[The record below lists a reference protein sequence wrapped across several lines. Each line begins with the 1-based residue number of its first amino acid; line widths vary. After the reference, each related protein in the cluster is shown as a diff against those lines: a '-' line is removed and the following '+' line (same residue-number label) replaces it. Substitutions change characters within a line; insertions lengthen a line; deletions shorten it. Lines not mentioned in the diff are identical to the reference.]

1 MVSVNT
7 NATFARASLLGIALG
22 LCTITTNAQ
31 TTAPT
36 ALYASTAATGD
47 SLTEVVVT
55 AQRRTENAQTVPIAI
70 SVISGGTLAQTFGVN
85 NIETLQE
92 AVPGLN
98 ISMDTGNTKI
108 FLRGV
113 GTTAVATDNS
123 VGVYLDG
130 VYIASQGSSFLNL
143 ANIDHVEVDKGP
155 QGTLFGRNTTGGVV
169 QIVTKT
175 PSSTPSADLT
185 FGYGNYN
192 AFTLN
197 FYGTGS
203 IARNLAADFAYYYN
217 NQLDSPGMNVTT
229 GTKNIFRQNAEVI
242 RNKWLWTPTDATAVT
257 LALDYTQD
265 RQATGIVWSFLPGAV
280 GVDGKT
286 TYVGFYNTASDLDN
300 HWTDRNY
307 GASLRVEQD
316 FGWSRLVSI
325 TGARDSLNIHTL
337 DQDATPLHLVDAN
350 PLPEL
355 DETLTQ
361 ELQLQSPVGNEKFK
375 WIVGLYY
382 MDDRFASL
390 PLVINEGDYSPG
402 GLTYTM
408 VDVYVREP
416 TRSYAEFGQAT
427 WEFLPVTHL
436 TLGVRNTDDTK
447 SIAGNTLVDGFDAVH
462 GRQTA
467 DFSKATYRAVLDR
480 QFTPDILGYVS
491 WNTGFK
497 SGQYSLVNFTE
508 PPVKPEVL
516 TAYETGFK
524 TEFLNRRL
532 RVNASAFD
540 YKYQDIQVQEVV
552 VGGTQLVNAAQAT
565 IYGLDL
571 DTHAKLTR
579 SLSLQASFEWLHARY
594 TNFPN
599 DPSYVPAPAGGN
611 NLITINGAGF
621 HMANAPDF
629 SAYGA
634 ADYTMA
640 VAGGTLD
647 INVNESYS
655 SGYYW
660 DPDNRLRQPA
670 FALLGGYVKWADGE
684 GKWSYRLWGNNVTG
698 RHYYTYEDAFAF
710 GDIYSPAMPATYGVA
725 VERKF

>member
-1 MVSVNT
+1 VNT
-7 NATFARASLLGIALG
+7 NATIARACLPGIALG
-22 LCTITTNAQ
+22 LCTIATNAQ
-31 TTAPT
+31 TTA
-36 ALYASTAATGD
+36 STASNGSTAGTAD
-47 SLTEVVVT
+47 SLAEVVVV

-70 SVISGGTLAQTFGVN
+70 SAISGDTLAQTFGVN
-85 NIETLQE
+85 NIETLQQ

-123 VGVYLDG
+123 VGVYVDG
-130 VYIASQGSSFLNL
+130 VYVAAQAASFMNL

-185 FGYGNYN
+185 LGYGNYN
-192 AFTLN
+192 TFTLN
-197 FYGTGS
+197 LYGTSG
-203 IARNLAADFAYYYN
+203 IAPNLAADFAFYYN

-229 GTKNIFRQNAEVI
+229 GAKNIFRQNTQVI
-242 RNKWLWTPTDATAVT
+242 RNKWLWTPTDGTTVT

-265 RQATGIVWSFLPGAV
+265 RQANGIVWSFLPGAV
-280 GVDGKT
+280 GVDDKT
-286 TYVGFYNTASDLDN
+286 TYLGFYNTASDLDN

-316 FGWSRLVSI
+316 LGWSRLVSI

-337 DQDATPLHLVDAN
+337 DQDATPLHLIDAN

-361 ELQLQSPVGNEKFK
+361 ELQLQSPVGNERFK

-382 MDDRFASL
+382 MNDRFASL
-390 PLVINEGDYSPG
+390 PLVINEGDYSPS

-408 VDVYVREP
+408 VDVYVRES

-427 WEFLPVTHL
+427 WEFLPGTHL
-436 TLGVRNTDDTK
+436 TLGGRNTDDTK
-447 SIAGNTLVDGFDAVH
+447 SVGGNTLVDGFDAVH

-467 DFSKATYRAVLDR
+467 DFSKVTYRAVLDR

-524 TEFLNRRL
+524 TEFLYRRL

-540 YKYQDIQVQEVV
+540 YKYRDIQVQEVV

-571 DTHAKLTR
+571 EINAKLTR
-579 SLSLQASFEWLHARY
+579 SLSLQASLEWLHARY
-594 TNFPN
+594 TDFPN
-599 DPSYVPAPAGGN
+599 DPSYVPARAGGN
-611 NLITINGAGF
+611 DLITINGAGF
-621 HMANAPDF
+621 HMSNAPDF

-634 ADYTMA
+634 ANYTMA
-640 VAGGTLD
+640 VAGGMLD
-647 INVNESYS
+647 VNVNGSYN

-670 FALLGGYVKWADGE
+670 FALLGGYAKWTDGE
-684 GKWSYRLWGNNVTG
+684 GKWSYRLWGNNVTS
-698 RHYYTYEDAFAF
+698 RHYYPYEDAFAF

>member
-1 MVSVNT
+1 VST
-7 NATFARASLLGIALG
+7 NPTVPRACLLGIALE
-22 LCTITTNAQ
+22 LCTITTHGQ
-31 TTAPT
+31 TTVPT
-36 ALYASTAATGD
+36 AFNASPAGTGD
-47 SLTEVVVT
+47 SLAEIVVT
-55 AQRRTENAQTVPIAI
+55 AQRRSENAQTVPIAI
-70 SVISGGTLAQTFGVN
+70 SVISGDTLARTFGVY
-85 NIETLQE
+85 NIETLQQ
-92 AVPGLN
+92 AVPGLS

-123 VGVYLDG
+123 VGVYVDG
-130 VYIASQGSSFLNL
+130 VYIASQGASFMNL
-143 ANIDHVEVDKGP
+143 ANINQVEVDKGP

-169 QIVTKT
+169 QIVTRT
-175 PSSTPSADLT
+175 PSSTPSAELT

-192 AFTLN
+192 TFTLN
-197 FYGTGS
+197 FYGTSG
-203 IARNLAADFAYYYN
+203 IAPNLAADFAYYYN

-229 GTKNIFRQNAEVI
+229 GTKNIFRQNSEVI
-242 RNKWLWTPTDATAVT
+242 RNKWLWTPTGATTVT

-280 GVDGKT
+280 GVDHKT
-286 TYVGFYNTASDLDN
+286 TYLGFYNTASDLDN

-325 TGARDSLNIHTL
+325 TGARDTLNIHTL
-337 DQDATPLHLVDAN
+337 DQDATPLHFVDAN
-350 PLPEL
+350 PLPQL

-361 ELQLQSPVGNEKFK
+361 ELQLQSAVGNEKFK

-390 PLVINEGDYSPG
+390 PLVIKEGDYSPS
-402 GLTYTM
+402 GLTYT
-408 VDVYVREP
+408 VLDVYVREP

-427 WEFLPVTHL
+427 WEFLPDTRL
-436 TLGVRNTDDTK
+436 TLGLRNTDDTK
-447 SIAGNTLVDGFDAVH
+447 SIGGNTLVDGVDAVQ

-467 DFSKATYRAVLDR
+467 DFSKVTYRAVLDR
-480 QFTPDILGYVS
+480 QLTPDILGYIS

-516 TAYETGFK
+516 TAYETGLK
-524 TEFLNRRL
+524 SEFLDRRL

-571 DTHAKLTR
+571 DTSARLTR
-579 SLSLQASFEWLHARY
+579 SLSLQASLEWLHARY

-599 DPSYVPAPAGGN
+599 APSYLPAPAGGN
-611 NLITINGAGF
+611 ELITINGAGF

-640 VAGGTLD
+640 VAGGMLD
-647 INVNESYS
+647 INVNESYN

-660 DPDNRLRQPA
+660 DPDDRLRQSA
-670 FALLGGYVKWADGE
+670 FALLGGYVKWTDGE
-684 GKWSYRLWGNNVTG
+684 DKWSYRLWGNNVTS
-698 RHYYTYEDAFAF
+698 RHYYTYQSALAF
-710 GDIYSPAMPATYGVA
+710 GDIYSPSMPATYGVA
-725 VERKF
+725 IERRF

>member
-1 MVSVNT
+1 MK
-7 NATFARASLLGIALG
+7 AASCCRDRTLLGAALG
-22 LCTITTNAQ
+22 LFTITTYPQ

-36 ALYASTAATGD
+36 ALNASTTATAD
-47 SLTEVVVT
+47 SLAEVVVT
-55 AQRRTENAQTVPIAI
+55 AQRRTENAQKVPITI
-70 SVISGGTLAQTFGVN
+70 SVVSGDTLAETFGVN
-85 NIETLQE
+85 NIETLQQ

-98 ISMDTGNTKI
+98 ISMDTANTKI

-113 GTTAVATDNS
+113 GTNAVATDNS
-123 VGVYLDG
+123 VGVYVDG
-130 VYIASQGSSFLNL
+130 VYIAAQGASFMNL

-192 AFTLN
+192 TFTLN
-197 FYGTGS
+197 LYGTS
-203 IARNLAADFAYYYN
+203 AIAPNLAADFAYYYN
-217 NQLDSPGMNVTT
+217 NQPDSPGVNVTT
-229 GTKNIFRQNAEVI
+229 GTNNIFRQNVEVI
-242 RNKWLWTPTDATAVT
+242 RNKWLARPTDATAVT

-265 RQATGIVWSFLPGAV
+265 RQATGTVWSFLPGAT
-280 GVDGKT
+280 GVDDKT
-286 TYVGFYNTASDLDN
+286 TYVGFYNTASNLDN

-307 GASLRVEQD
+307 GASLRVEQE

-325 TGARDSLNIHTL
+325 TGARDSLNIHAL

-355 DETLTQ
+355 DETITQ
-361 ELQLQSPVGNEKFK
+361 ELQLQSAVGNEKFK
-375 WIVGLYY
+375 WIVGLFY
-382 MDDRFASL
+382 MDDHFASL
-390 PLVINEGDYSPG
+390 PLVIKEGDYSPS
-402 GLTYTM
+402 GLTYTV

-416 TRSYAEFGQAT
+416 TRSYAEFGQVT
-427 WEFLPVTHL
+427 WKFLPDTHL

-447 SIAGNTLVDGFDAVH
+447 GIGGNTLIDGFDAVH
-462 GRQTA
+462 GSQTA
-467 DFSKATYRAVLDR
+467 DFSKVTYRVALDR
-480 QFTPDILGYVS
+480 QFTRDILGYVS

-508 PPVKPEVL
+508 PPVKPETL
-516 TAYETGFK
+516 SAFEIGIK
-524 TEFLNRRL
+524 TEFIDRRL

-540 YKYQDIQVQEVV
+540 YKYRDIQVQEVV

-571 DTHAKLTR
+571 DTNAKLTG
-579 SLSLQASFEWLHARY
+579 SLSLRASLEWLHPRY

-611 NLITINGAGF
+611 DLITINGAGL
-621 HMANAPDF
+621 HMTNAPDF

-634 ADYTMA
+634 ADYTTA
-640 VAGGTLD
+640 VAGGMLD
-647 INVNESYS
+647 VNLNESYS

-670 FALLGGYVKWADGE
+670 FALLGCYVKWTDGE
-684 GKWSYRLWGNNVTG
+684 GKWSYRLWANNVTS

-710 GDIYSPAMPATYGVA
+710 GDIYSPAMPTAYGLA
-725 VERKF
+725 VERQFR

>member
-1 MVSVNT
+1 LVNT
-7 NATFARASLLGIALG
+7 NATVARACLLGTALE
-22 LCTITTNAQ
+22 LCTITTDAR

-36 ALYASTAATGD
+36 TSNASTAATGD
-47 SLTEVVVT
+47 SLAEVVVT
-55 AQRRTENAQTVPIAI
+55 AQRRTENAQTVPIAL
-70 SVISGGTLAQTFGVN
+70 SAISGDTLEQTFGVN
-85 NIETLQE
+85 NVDTLQE

-123 VGVYLDG
+123 VGIYVDG
-130 VYIASQGSSFLNL
+130 VYIAAQGSSFMNL
-143 ANIDHVEVDKGP
+143 ANIDQVEIDKGP

-175 PSSTPSADLT
+175 PSFTPSAYLT

-192 AFTLN
+192 TFTLN
-197 FYGTGS
+197 FYGTSG
-203 IARNLAADFAYYYN
+203 IAPNLAADFAYYYN

-229 GTKNIFRQNAEVI
+229 GTNNIFRQNAEVI
-242 RNKWLWTPTDATAVT
+242 RNKWLWTPTGATTVM

-265 RQATGIVWSFLPGAV
+265 RQATGTVWSLLPGAV
-280 GVDGKT
+280 GGGGKT
-286 TYVGFYNTASDLDN
+286 TYVGFYNTASNLDN

-307 GASLRVEQD
+307 GASLRLEQD

-337 DQDATPLHLVDAN
+337 DQDATPLHLVDAT

-390 PLVINEGDYSPG
+390 PLVISEGDYSPS
-402 GLTYTM
+402 GLTYAM
-408 VDVYVREP
+408 VEVYVREP

-427 WEFLPVTHL
+427 WEFLPDTHL

-447 SIAGNTLVDGFDAVH
+447 SIGGNTLVDGFDAVQ

-491 WNTGFK
+491 WSTGFK

-508 PPVKPEVL
+508 PSVKPEVL

-524 TEFLNRRL
+524 MEFLDRRL

-571 DTHAKLTR
+571 DTNAKLTR
-579 SLSLQASFEWLHARY
+579 SLSLQASLEWLHARY

-611 NLITINGAGF
+611 DLITINGAGF
-621 HMANAPDF
+621 HMTNAPDF
-629 SAYGA
+629 SAYVA
-634 ADYTMA
+634 VDYTMA
-640 VAGGTLD
+640 VAGGILD
-647 INVNESYS
+647 VNVNESYN

-660 DPDNRLRQPA
+660 DPDDRLRQPA
-670 FALLGGYVKWADGE
+670 FALLGGYVKWTDGE
-684 GKWSYRLWGNNVTG
+684 GKWSYRLWGNNVTS

-710 GDIYSPAMPATYGVA
+710 GDIYSPAMPATYGVVA
-725 VERKF
+725 ERKF

>member
-1 MVSVNT
+1 MK
-7 NATFARASLLGIALG
+7 AASCCRERTLLGAALG
-22 LCTITTNAQ
+22 LFTITTYPQ

-36 ALYASTAATGD
+36 ALNASTTATAD
-47 SLTEVVVT
+47 SLAEVVVT
-55 AQRRTENAQTVPIAI
+55 AQRRTENAQKVPITI
-70 SVISGGTLAQTFGVN
+70 SVVSGDTLAETFGVN
-85 NIETLQE
+85 NIETLQQ

-98 ISMDTGNTKI
+98 ISMDTANTKI

-113 GTTAVATDNS
+113 GTNAVATDNS
-123 VGVYLDG
+123 VGVYVDG
-130 VYIASQGSSFLNL
+130 VYIAAQGASFMNL

-192 AFTLN
+192 TFTLN
-197 FYGTGS
+197 LYGTS
-203 IARNLAADFAYYYN
+203 AIAPNLAADFAYYYN
-217 NQLDSPGMNVTT
+217 NQPDSPGVNVTT
-229 GTKNIFRQNAEVI
+229 GTNNIFRQNVEVI
-242 RNKWLWTPTDATAVT
+242 RNKWLARPTDATAVT

-265 RQATGIVWSFLPGAV
+265 RQATGTVWSFLPGAT
-280 GVDGKT
+280 GVDDKT
-286 TYVGFYNTASDLDN
+286 TYVGFYNTASNLDN

-307 GASLRVEQD
+307 GASLRVEQE

-325 TGARDSLNIHTL
+325 TGARDSLNIHAL

-355 DETLTQ
+355 DETITQ
-361 ELQLQSPVGNEKFK
+361 ELQLQSAVGNEKFK
-375 WIVGLYY
+375 WIVGLFY
-382 MDDRFASL
+382 MDDHFASL
-390 PLVINEGDYSPG
+390 PLVIKEGDYSPS
-402 GLTYTM
+402 GLTYTV

-416 TRSYAEFGQAT
+416 TRSYAEFGQVT
-427 WEFLPVTHL
+427 WKFLPDTHL

-447 SIAGNTLVDGFDAVH
+447 GIGGNTLIDGFDAVH
-462 GRQTA
+462 GSQTA
-467 DFSKATYRAVLDR
+467 DFSKVTYRVALDR
-480 QFTPDILGYVS
+480 QFTRDILGYVS

-508 PPVKPEVL
+508 PPVKPETL
-516 TAYETGFK
+516 SAFEIGIK
-524 TEFLNRRL
+524 TEFIDRRL

-540 YKYQDIQVQEVV
+540 YKYRDIQVQEVV

-571 DTHAKLTR
+571 DTNAKLTG
-579 SLSLQASFEWLHARY
+579 SLSLRASLEWLHPRY

-611 NLITINGAGF
+611 DLITINGAGL
-621 HMANAPDF
+621 HMTNAPDF

-634 ADYTMA
+634 ADYTTA
-640 VAGGTLD
+640 VAGGMLD
-647 INVNESYS
+647 VNLNESYS

-670 FALLGGYVKWADGE
+670 FALLGCYVKWTDGE
-684 GKWSYRLWGNNVTG
+684 GKWSYRLWANNVTS

-710 GDIYSPAMPATYGVA
+710 GDIYSPAMPTAYGLA
-725 VERKF
+725 VERQFR

>member
-1 MVSVNT
+1 MVFVNK
-7 NATFARASLLGIALG
+7 NAIVARAYLPGITLAL
-22 LCTITTNAQ
+22 CATSANAQ
-31 TTAPT
+31 TTTPNASSM
-36 ALYASTAATGD
+36 STAEA
-47 SLTEVVVT
+47 LAEVVVT

-70 SVISGGTLAQTFGVN
+70 SAFSGDILAHTFGAN

-123 VGVYLDG
+123 VGVYVDG
-130 VYIASQGSSFLNL
+130 IYIPAQASSFMSL
-143 ANIDHVEVDKGP
+143 ANIDYVEVDKGP

-175 PSSTPSADLT
+175 PSSTPSANLT

-192 AFTLN
+192 TLTLN
-197 FYGTGS
+197 FYGTSGITS
-203 IARNLAADFAYYYN
+203 KLAADLGYYYD
-217 NQLDSPGMNVTT
+217 NQLDSPGVNVTT
-229 GTKNIFRQNAEVI
+229 GTTNIFRQNTEVI
-242 RNKWLWTPTDATAVT
+242 RTKWLWTPANATTVT
-257 LALDYTQD
+257 LALDYSQY

-280 GVDGKT
+280 GVDDRT
-286 TYVGFYNTASDLDN
+286 SYPGFFNTASNLDN

-316 FGWSRLVSI
+316 FGWSHLVSI
-325 TGARDSLNIHTL
+325 TGARNSLSNHIL
-337 DQDATPLHLVDAN
+337 DQDATPLHLIDAG

-361 ELQLQSPVGNEKFK
+361 ELQLQSRVENRKLT

-390 PLVINEGDYSPG
+390 PLVINEGNYTPG
-402 GLTYTM
+402 GPTSTM

-416 TRSYAEFGQAT
+416 TRSYAEFGQVT
-427 WEFLPVTHL
+427 WEFLPGTHL

-447 SIAGNTLVDGFDAVH
+447 SISGSTLVDGLDAVH
-462 GRQTA
+462 DRQTA
-467 DFSKATYRAVLDR
+467 EFSRVTYRAALGW
-480 QFTPDILGYVS
+480 QPTQNILGYVS

-508 PPVKPEVL
+508 PPVKPEDL
-516 TAYETGFK
+516 IAYEMGFK
-524 TEFLNRRL
+524 TEFLDKRL
-532 RVNASAFD
+532 RINASAFD
-540 YKYQDIQVQEVV
+540 YRYHNIQVQEVV
-552 VGGTQLVNAAQAT
+552 IGGTQLVNAAQAG
-565 IYGLDL
+565 IYGIDL
-571 DTHAKLTR
+571 DTTVKLTR
-579 SLSLQASFEWLHARY
+579 SWSLQASLEWLHARY

-599 DPSYVPAPAGGN
+599 DPSYIPAPAGGN
-611 NLITINGAGF
+611 NLITINGSGF
-621 HMANAPDF
+621 HLCNAPDF
-629 SAYGA
+629 SAYAA
-634 ADYTMA
+634 ADYSTT
-640 VAGGTLD
+640 VAAGTLD
-647 INVNESYS
+647 VNVNLSYN

-660 DPDNRLRQPA
+660 DPDDRLRQPA
-670 FALLGGYVKWADGE
+670 FALLGGYVNWTDGK
-684 GKWSYRLWGNNVTG
+684 GKWSYRLWGNNVTS

>member
-1 MVSVNT
+1 MKAASRCRK
-7 NATFARASLLGIALG
+7 RAQFGVAVG
-22 LCTITTNAQ
+22 LYTITTCAQ
-31 TTAPT
+31 TATPA
-36 ALYASTAATGD
+36 ALNASTTVTAD
-47 SLTEVVVT
+47 SLAEVVVT
-55 AQRRTENAQTVPIAI
+55 AQRRTENAQKVPITI
-70 SVISGGTLAQTFGVN
+70 SVVSGDTLAETFGVN
-85 NIETLQE
+85 NIETLQQV
-92 AVPGLN
+92 VPGLN
-98 ISMDTGNTKI
+98 ISMDTANTKI

-123 VGVYLDG
+123 VGVYVDG
-130 VYIASQGSSFLNL
+130 VYIAAQGASFMNL

-169 QIVTKT
+169 QVVTKT

-192 AFTLN
+192 TFTLN
-197 FYGTGS
+197 FYGTS
-203 IARNLAADFAYYYN
+203 AIAPNLAADFAYYYN
-217 NQLDSPGMNVTT
+217 NQLDSPGVNVTT
-229 GTKNIFRQNAEVI
+229 GTNNIFRQNVEVI
-242 RNKWLWTPTDATAVT
+242 RSKWLSTPTDATTVT
-257 LALDYTQD
+257 VALDYTQD
-265 RQATGIVWSFLPGAV
+265 RQATGTVWSFLPRATGI
-280 GVDGKT
+280 DDKT
-286 TYVGFYNTASDLDN
+286 TYVGFYNTASNLDN

-307 GASLRVEQD
+307 GASLRVEQE
-316 FGWSRLVSI
+316 FGWSRVVSI
-325 TGARDSLNIHTL
+325 TGARDSLNIHAL
-337 DQDATPLHLVDAN
+337 DQDATPLPLVDAN

-355 DETLTQ
+355 DETVTQ
-361 ELQLQSPVGNEKFK
+361 ELQLQSAAGNEKFK
-375 WIVGLYY
+375 WIVGLFYI
-382 MDDRFASL
+382 DDHFASL
-390 PLVINEGDYSPG
+390 PLVIKEGDYSPS
-402 GLTYTM
+402 GLSYTV

-416 TRSYAEFGQAT
+416 TRSYAEFGQVT
-427 WEFLPVTHL
+427 WQFLPDTHL

-447 SIAGNTLVDGFDAVH
+447 SIGGNTLVDGFDVVH
-462 GRQTA
+462 GSQTA
-467 DFSKATYRAVLDR
+467 DFSKVTYRVALDR

-508 PPVKPEVL
+508 PPVKPETL
-516 TAYETGFK
+516 SAYEVGIK
-524 TEFLNRRL
+524 TELIDRRL

-540 YKYQDIQVQEVV
+540 YKYRDIQVQEVV

-571 DTHAKLTR
+571 DTNAKLTR
-579 SLSLQASFEWLHARY
+579 SLSLRASLEWLHARY

-611 NLITINGAGF
+611 DLITINGAGF
-621 HMANAPDF
+621 HLTNAPDF

-634 ADYTMA
+634 ADYTTA
-640 VAGGTLD
+640 VAGGMLD
-647 INVNESYS
+647 VNLNESYS

-670 FALLGGYVKWADGE
+670 FALLGGYVKWTDGE
-684 GKWSYRLWGNNVTG
+684 GKWSYRLWANNVTS

-725 VERKF
+725 VERQF